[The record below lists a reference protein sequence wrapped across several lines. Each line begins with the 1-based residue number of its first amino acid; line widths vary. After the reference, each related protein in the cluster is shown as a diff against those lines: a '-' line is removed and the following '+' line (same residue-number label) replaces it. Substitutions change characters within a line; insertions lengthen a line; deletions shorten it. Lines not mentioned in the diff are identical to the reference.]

1 MKQLC
6 RQRPGLGTRLRI
18 RMAET
23 IIFEMGEPTVWIF
36 TSKKTGEVMRRRS
49 EKLRLDLLRE
59 RLVGRQ
65 PLDPDQPPPLRSVG
79 SSEVEESDR
88 YVVAIRRGHGEQ
100 SSLKASI
107 GTTPELNRALGDEKG
122 QLAALQEYIGDST
135 NSGTRYRVELT
146 RDEGSL
152 RMWSFTTRRQIPT
165 RSPTR
170 CAPDAHQ
177 MPTRCPLDAPTL
189 SLSHAYT
196 SPAHTHPAPSHLTMP
211 APSWHTSGPTSPHF
225 QPTPHWPSP
234 TRNLTLRCSSSQ
246 SSERSPP
253 SSPPQPCSSRWWGLS
268 GSHSRIRYA
277 SMDPAA
283 AASKSACTRASTTRF
298 A

>member
-177 MPTRCPLDAPTL
+177 MPTRPAPDTHRTPTGPPPDPPPHTHTSTTNPCQGRQALLPRGGDARRRAPTGQWDL
-189 SLSHAYT
+189 RRG
-196 SPAHTHPAPSHLTMP
+196 
-211 APSWHTSGPTSPHF
+211 GPV
-225 QPTPHWPSP
+225 
-234 TRNLTLRCSSSQ
+234 RL
-246 SSERSPP
+246 
-253 SSPPQPCSSRWWGLS
+253 
-268 GSHSRIRYA
+268 
-277 SMDPAA
+277 
-283 AASKSACTRASTTRF
+283 
-298 A
+298 